1 MSDEKE
7 FQSEAQREIQ
17 QYFWFAAEHLIKS
30 GDFTREE
37 VTQGFYRAA
46 LVAYMRH
53 QQEANGAFGVEEIA
67 KYLKSCRV
75 TKHEGN

>member
-1 MSDEKE
+1 MPDEKE
-7 FQSEAQREIQ
+7 YQSEEQQEIQ

-46 LVAYMRH
+46 LVAYMHH
-53 QQEANGAFGVEEIA
+53 QQETNGDIGVEEIA
-67 KYLKSCRV
+67 KYLK
-75 TKHEGN
+75 N